1 MMASDL
7 DAKIRK
13 SKVEGAVPF
22 FVSTNCGSA
31 MLGSFDVLTEIA
43 DVCEKHDLWL
53 HVDVSF

>member
-1 MMASDL
+1 MASDL